1 MLPFLLRRA
10 STRGACFLH
19 RSSALTRGQVPAL
32 TPVSRH
38 RWHSLVS
45 QGHVPQ
51 SARSSPSGLERVRTG
66 EEGRRKLDRLGLRP
80 LATAAEGYESLTVA
94 QLKHFLDSAGIDY
107 RDCYEK
113 RELVDRLSSA
123 EHSLSPHL
131 RSDLEALVSR
141 GGREV
146 RPQSPSHS
154 GLLQEEQRTIE
165 VFDRSAPSVVHITT
179 SSLVQQQFSL
189 DISEI
194 PLGTGSGF
202 VWDQA
207 GHIVTNYHVVRNAQK
222 AKVNLADNTSFEAK
236 LVGAE
241 PDKDLAVLRI
251 DTVTKGKTLVPLSI
265 GSSHSLRVGQKVYA
279 IGNPFGLDQTLTTGI
294 VSGVG
299 RDIKGI
305 TGRPIRGVVQTDA
318 AINPGNSGGPLLDSQ
333 GKLIGVNTMILS
345 PSGASSG
352 VGFAVPADTVRRVV
366 NQIIRHGKVIKP
378 SLGVNCAADQQAR
391 QLGLAGVLV
400 LSVVPGSGADRA
412 GLLGTSRSSWGE
424 VTLGDEIVKV
434 NGKDVSSA
442 EDIISVLE
450 LCDVGTSAQVAVR
463 RKGKMVTI
471 DVVLQA
477 RAE

>member
-1 MLPFLLRRA
+1 MLHHLSQLPQLRQTLLR
-10 STRGACFLH
+10 
-19 RSSALTRGQVPAL
+19 
-32 TPVSRH
+32 
-38 RWHSLVS
+38 
-45 QGHVPQ
+45 
-51 SARSSPSGLERVRTG
+51 
-66 EEGRRKLDRLGLRP
+66 LRP
-80 LATAAEGYESLTVA
+80 RLVPPLSLSLSLAPSSEAKAKAKAYTIDATLLEKHLSVS

-113 RELVDRLSSA
+113 RELVSRLHSARHSLPPHLENELNKCLEGGDNAGTSSLDSLATSLSS
-123 EHSLSPHL
+123 L
-131 RSDLEALVSR
+131 RFSDN
-141 GGREV
+141 
-146 RPQSPSHS
+146 
-154 GLLQEEQRTIE
+154 LLPEEQRTIA
-165 VFDRSAPSVVHITT
+165 VFDRCAPSVAHITT
-179 SSLVQQQFSL
+179 STLVQKQFSL

-194 PLGTGSGF
+194 PFGTGSGF
-202 VWDQA
+202 VWDHT
-207 GHIVTNYHVVRNAQK
+207 GHVVTNYHVVRNAQK
-222 AKVNLADNTSFEAK
+222 AKVSLSDNTSWEAT

-241 PDKDLAVLRI
+241 PDKDLAVLHI
-251 DTVTKGKTLVPLSI
+251 DARAKGKKLVPLSI

-366 NQIIRHGKVIKP
+366 NQLIRHGKVIKP

-391 QLGLAGVLV
+391 QLGLSGVLV
-400 LSVVPGSGADRA
+400 LSVVPGSGADKA
-412 GLLGTSRSSWGE
+412 GLQGVSKSAWGE
-424 VTLGDEIVKV
+424 VSLGDEIVQV
-434 NGKDVSSA
+434 NGEDVKSA

-450 LCDVGTSAQVAVR
+450 LCEVGTLAKVTVR
-463 RKGKMVTI
+463 RKGTLI
-471 DVVLQA
+471 HLDVPLQA